1 LRAKREGGFLIAKIH
16 QIAGRVFARLLKEH
30 GIEDINPAQG
40 RILFALWQQDQVP
53 IHVLARQTALKKST
67 LTSMLDRL
75 EDDGFITRSV
85 APEDRRI
92 VIVMLTD
99 KSRYWQDIY
108 TAVSDE
114 MIGIFYAG
122 MPVDEITIFEK
133 QLKQILTNLTNYE
146 RHAIEQNS

>member
-1 LRAKREGGFLIAKIH
+1 AKREGGFLIAKIH

>member
-1 LRAKREGGFLIAKIH
+1 MRAKREGGFLIAKIH

>member
-16 QIAGRVFARLLKEH
+16 QIAGRIFSRLLKEH

-75 EDDGFITRSV
+75 EADRFITRSV

-92 VIVMLTD
+92 VIVVLTD
-99 KSRYWQDIY
+99 KSRRWQDIY

-122 MPVDEITIFEK
+122 ISGDEISAFEQ

-146 RHAIEQNS
+146 SPAIE